1 MLYSIVDIGAN
12 SIRMN
17 IYGGEN
23 SEYSIVRTARS
34 MLGLAALVSNRRMTE
49 EGIRGLIDVLKSYK
63 EVSDEER
70 ADRFLCFATESLR
83 APENSAEVVSR
94 IKAETGIEVEIISGI
109 EEALYDFEAVKH
121 RFDISGRTGAVV
133 DMGGGSTELVAF
145 SGELP
150 KAVASLKLGCLAM
163 YRYYIR
169 SKDPDEPY
177 PTPYEQRKI
186 MNYSAKLIRRHPEFY
201 NVGGVAYLIG
211 GTARAIA
218 KLYGDVFDKKIRSV
232 SSLSIYEF
240 KRIKMLAR
248 ADIETHGDFLR
259 RVVGDR
265 LKTIVPGILAYDEI
279 LTYLGTKHI
288 IVCDCGV
295 RDGFFIKNRQ

>member
-17 IYGGEN
+17 IYGEEN
-23 SEYSIVRTARS
+23 GEYSIVKTARS
-34 MLGLAALVSNRRMTE
+34 MLGLAALVSERRMTD
-49 EGIRGLIDVLKSYK
+49 EGIDGLIDVLKSYK
-63 EVSDEER
+63 ELSDEEK

-94 IKAETGIEVEIISGI
+94 IKEETGIEVEIISGI

-121 RFDISGRTGAVV
+121 RFDLTGRTGAVV
-133 DMGGGSTELVAF
+133 DMGGGSTEIVAF
-145 SGELP
+145 SGESP

-163 YRYYIR
+163 YRYHVKN
-169 SKDPDEPY
+169 KDPDEPY
-177 PTPYEQRKI
+177 PRPFEQKKI
-186 MNYSAKLIRRHPEFY
+186 MNYAGKLMRRHPELY
-201 NVGGVAYLIG
+201 NVGGTAYLIG

-218 KLYGDVFDKKIRSV
+218 KLYCDIFDKKIHSV
-232 SSLSIYEF
+232 SSLGIQDF
-240 KRIKMLAR
+240 KRIKMMTR
-248 ADIETHGDFLR
+248 ADVEMHGELLR

-279 LTYLGTKHI
+279 LTYLGTRRI

-295 RDGFFIKNRQ
+295 RDGFFIKNR